1 MTYSLTTFNAALQAK
16 LNTASVNLSAQDY
29 LLLTKAAQTALSI
42 SEGVELLAL
51 KGYAN
56 GIAGL
61 DANAQVPAENLT
73 VYATLTALDAKAP
86 LASPTFTGT
95 VVLPSTTSIGNV
107 SATELGYVDGVTSA
121 IQTQL
126 DTKAATAG
134 NATQAGTETL
144 TNKTIDAST
153 NTLTGVAT
161 LTGTQTLTN
170 KTLTTPTISTPNITG
185 AVTAPAVA
193 NSSDGYGY
201 IGTPQ
206 ASKADNYTLVLADAG
221 KDIFVTVTAKTI
233 TIPANSSVA
242 FQIGTG
248 FTVTNE
254 SAVTTTIAI
263 TTDTLILANSASTGS
278 RTLAPYG
285 VAVFKKVTATK
296 WIGSG
301 NGLT

>member
-1 MTYSLTTFNAALQAK
+1 MAVVTQIQFRRGT
-16 LNTASVNLSAQDY
+16 
-29 LLLTKAAQTALSI
+29 AAQWTTTNPTLAAGEFGWESDTGKAKIGTGAATWTALAYSI
-42 SEGVELLAL
+42 TGEVGDITEVLA
-51 KGYAN
+51 GT
-56 GIAGL
+56 GISVASGTGP
-61 DANAQVPAENLT
+61 VPT
-73 VYATLTALDAKAP
+73 V
-86 LASPTFTGT
+86 S
-95 VVLPSTTSIGNV
+95 V
-107 SATELGYVDGVTSA
+107 SAA
-121 IQTQL
+121 
-126 DTKAATAG
+126 
-134 NATQAGTETL
+134 
-144 TNKTIDAST
+144 
-153 NTLTGVAT
+153 VA
-161 LTGTQTLTN
+161 
-170 KTLTTPTISTPNITG
+170 
-185 AVTAPAVA
+185 APALVA
-193 NSSDGYGY
+193 NSGDGYGY

-263 TTDTLILANSASTGS
+263 TTDTLILANSALTGS

-301 NGLT
+301 NGLI